1 MIKAGNGTCLYSTG
15 HLQTVQRRSLKA
27 CLMLRPDMPEA
38 APPPALPTKSAEARP
53 APVERGALAPAPDAA
68 ATAAGGAAA
77 ADPDDEAA
85 VCGALFR
92 GLVFFL
98 GREVGPQSFC
108 PAWMNRTQQVL
119 FGA

>member
-1 MIKAGNGTCLYSTG
+1 MRL
-15 HLQTVQRRSLKA
+15 V
-27 CLMLRPDMPEA
+27 LRPDMPEA
-38 APPPALPTKSAEARP
+38 APPSALPIESAEPRP
-53 APVERGALAPAPDAA
+53 APGERGALAPAPDAA

-98 GREVGPQSFC
+98 GREVGATNPV
-108 PAWMNRTQQVL
+108 PP
-119 FGA
+119 